1 MTAKGMKF
9 ILAFGIVSLLLMP
22 AIASVSSNNVEE
34 TVSVNCAILKPT
46 GKTLQVEKAISVKDA
61 NKLSDECSEA
71 AQAFKVFYDNSSSDQ
86 EREWAKKIIEN
97 TINMMK
103 ELGIL
108 PEDYKFN
115 INSLL
120 CWPFSWFFG
129 PSHGFDFLTPI
140 VSIGSGCSWIP
151 LYPGEAFLGVMLRP
165 IFTFYLLGYTG
176 SLSVN
181 LLPPRIEYWDLVGP
195 QAFIIWGFTGIYIDF
210 GKIGLGIPNTQFMMG
225 YCLLTAGISLL

>member
-9 ILAFGIVSLLLMP
+9 VFAFGVALFLLTP
-22 AIASVSSNNVEE
+22 AIISVSSGDMEE
-34 TVSVNCAILKPT
+34 KVSVNCTVVKPT
-46 GKTLQVEKAISVKDA
+46 GKTLEVEKAISVKDA
-61 NKLSDECSEA
+61 GRLSNECNEA
-71 AQAFKVFYDNSSSDQ
+71 AEAFKVFYDNTSSDE
-86 EREWAKKIIEN
+86 EREWAKEVIEN
-97 TINMMK
+97 TIKMMK

-108 PEDYKFN
+108 PEDYAIN
-115 INSLL
+115 VNSLL
-120 CWPFSWFFG
+120 CWPFGWLFG

-195 QAFIIWGFTGIYIDF
+195 QAFVIWGFTGIYIDF
-210 GKIGLGIPNTQFMMG
+210 GKIGLGIPNTQFIMG